1 MLRRDVLQALAA
13 LLLAPS
19 ATAARAAGNKAVP
32 QPTRIAGAWRGP
44 AVDSTQHVGVLAV
57 DWAGGAVA
65 IDLACPV
72 PSRAHGILVE
82 PGGEWLAVAYRFG
95 SWLWR
100 LDARGRPMRKVDLG
114 TAADDRRFAGHVIRS
129 PDGAVLLT
137 TELDPWTGEGFIG
150 VRDPLS
156 LAKLEEWRT
165 HGSDPHQL
173 LVDPDGNVVVANGGV
188 LRSPDDRKRDLDR
201 MASSLVVL
209 DGRNGAL
216 RGKWALGDER
226 LSLRHLAYSTI
237 VTGEQPLLGIA
248 LQAEHDDAARRAEAP
263 VLALF
268 DGTQLVVPSFAAQGG
283 GYAGDIAPAPGGFV
297 VSCQHAGRALWWQRD
312 RPAQLATVAELRQVC
327 AVSALAEPDGGV
339 VMAGAL
345 GVGRWHPRQ
354 AAALL
359 PWPAPMALD
368 NHWVTLA

>member
-1 MLRRDVLQALAA
+1 MLRRDFLQKLTA
-13 LLLAPS
+13 LLLASP
-19 ATAARAAGNKAVP
+19 AAAARAAGDDALA

-57 DWAGGAVA
+57 DWAAGVVAVDA
-65 IDLACPV
+65 ACPV
-72 PSRAHGILVE
+72 PSRAHGLLAV
-82 PGGEWLAVAYRFG
+82 PSGDWLAVAYRFG
-95 SWLWR
+95 TWLWR
-100 LDARGRPMRKVDLG
+100 LDAHGQPLRKVDLG
-114 TAADDRRFAGHVIRS
+114 AEAIDRRFAGHVIRS
-129 PDGAVLLT
+129 PDGSALLT
-137 TELDPWTGEGFIG
+137 TELDPRTGEGYIG
-150 VRDPLS
+150 VRDPVS
-156 LAKLEEWRT
+156 LGKFDEWRT

-173 LVDPDGNVVVANGGV
+173 LVDPYGNIVVANGGV

-209 DGRNGAL
+209 DGRSGAL
-216 RGKWALGDER
+216 RGKWTLGDER
-226 LSLRHLAYSTI
+226 LSMRHLAYSTI
-237 VTGEQPLLGIA
+237 VPGEQALLGIA
-248 LQAEHDDAARRAEAP
+248 LQAEHDNAARRAEAP